1 MKMHRLFSLAFL
13 FFGCSVLTAQGPGIP
28 PVNVVASSMEIKTP
42 SQGQNGGT
50 VTVPVILT
58 LGTVDKAVTGFSLQV
73 EYYDKLG
80 LTISGQ
86 ITATIPPY
94 SSPSP
99 GNSVIV
105 NCTYTPQS
113 GRNHKHTG
121 KMTYTTGNPP
131 NPLDTPSNTVFFNA
145 K

>member
-1 MKMHRLFSLAFL
+1 MKMHRLFPLVFL
-13 FFGCSVLTAQGPGIP
+13 FLGCSVLTAQGPGIP

-58 LGTVDKAVTGFSLQV
+58 LGTVDKAVSGFSLKI
-73 EYYDKLG
+73 EYYDKVG
-80 LTISGQ
+80 FGISGQ

-94 SSPSP
+94 TSPTP

-113 GRNHKHTG
+113 GRKHKHSG
-121 KMTYTTGNPP
+121 DMTYTTGNPP
-131 NPLDTPSNTVFFNA
+131 NNQITPANTVFFNA